1 MPNWIERVRTWVGV
15 AFNEPV
21 ERIERAMVR
30 VFLVA
35 SALLSALGLFDLIRL
50 RTPESGIQFV
60 AAGLLTLL
68 TLWMDRSGRAYPR
81 SILAL
86 AATAGLVSVVGAAL
100 DEDYLRLTDASP
112 TVIIAL
118 TGVLAF
124 VLGGRWAKHVAW
136 FWVCLLV
143 AVVSVARWPVTN
155 SIAQVFT
162 DVVTTLI
169 VSALA
174 FTAVVAIRNATQQSR
189 ADYERLME
197 TAPVGVVVL
206 DLREVRTI
214 LDDIGV
220 DSLAAY
226 EKGMTKGSIDP
237 VALLSG
243 VRVIGFNELAG
254 SDLFLARDPG
264 DVAAME
270 RQNARVITD
279 VLARIIF
286 VDGPGSV
293 ELSFEA
299 DGADYHQVLN
309 WNAGSADRRNVVLIS
324 TDITAQKAAEHA
336 LAGQIRYKDEFIATV
351 SHELRTPLTAVV
363 GLVDEI
369 TRADALISDQERDE
383 LLGIVAEQ
391 SHDVADIV
399 EDLLVAARAAGGNL
413 AVLPA
418 RFHLSETV
426 AQTLATVGDGF
437 TWDLEDDLIAFADPS
452 RVRQVIRNLATNAV
466 RYGGENRRVLAFRS
480 DDCAVVEVR
489 DDGLPIPRNQRDS
502 IFQPYAR
509 VRKAASGQP
518 ESVGLGLTV
527 AKSLASTMSGDLEYE
542 HDGTES
548 VFRLTLPTVPP
559 T

>member
-197 TAPVGVVVL
+197 TAPVG
-206 DLREVRTI
+206 
-214 LDDIGV
+214 
-220 DSLAAY
+220 AANRHA
-226 EKGMTKGSIDP
+226 TRIP
-237 VALLSG
+237 LVAGLSG
-243 VRVIGFNELAG
+243 AKVPRDEAGKTKLCTPKATADGPVRRVRVG
-254 SDLFLARDPG
+254 
-264 DVAAME
+264 
-270 RQNARVITD
+270 
-279 VLARIIF
+279 
-286 VDGPGSV
+286 
-293 ELSFEA
+293 
-299 DGADYHQVLN
+299 
-309 WNAGSADRRNVVLIS
+309 
-324 TDITAQKAAEHA
+324 
-336 LAGQIRYKDEFIATV
+336 
-351 SHELRTPLTAVV
+351 
-363 GLVDEI
+363 
-369 TRADALISDQERDE
+369 
-383 LLGIVAEQ
+383 
-391 SHDVADIV
+391 
-399 EDLLVAARAAGGNL
+399 AAGIGH
-413 AVLPA
+413 
-418 RFHLSETV
+418 RRGS
-426 AQTLATVGDGF
+426 
-437 TWDLEDDLIAFADPS
+437 
-452 RVRQVIRNLATNAV
+452 
-466 RYGGENRRVLAFRS
+466 GGGR
-480 DDCAVVEVR
+480 
-489 DDGLPIPRNQRDS
+489 G
-502 IFQPYAR
+502 
-509 VRKAASGQP
+509 G
-518 ESVGLGLTV
+518 
-527 AKSLASTMSGDLEYE
+527 
-542 HDGTES
+542 
-548 VFRLTLPTVPP
+548 
-559 T
+559 